1 MCCHRESSTVGR
13 NMTTGAV
20 MVTECDPQIVRSRE
34 GPIALDDHDV
44 LMAHI
49 RNTGMSDV
57 SVKCA
62 ELPPALCTRGRTT
75 A

>member
-1 MCCHRESSTVGR
+1 
-13 NMTTGAV
+13 MTTGAV
-20 MVTECDPQIVRSRE
+20 MVTECNPQIVRTRE

-49 RNTGMSDV
+49 QNTVMSEV

-62 ELPPALCTRGRTT
+62 ELSPALCTRGSTT